1 MTKKHLLYYKNL
13 NFSLFC
19 DDEIIT
25 LMVKNITA
33 ATRNQQGI
41 ENGSRCYTE
50 YENGIIFLFSFS
62 DDEIINWNDLLFYHH
77 FKLVLKARL
86 LYQSITCKPSSDH

>member
-19 DDEIIT
+19 DDEKIT

-50 YENGIIFLFSFS
+50 YENGIIFLSS
-62 DDEIINWNDLLFYHH
+62 LRTSLES
-77 FKLVLKARL
+77 KAAL
-86 LYQSITCKPSSDH
+86 SEHYL